1 MRHFNWRYAS
11 VFAAIG
17 FVAVGAGET
26 QAAGFQL
33 RETNSKKLGYAHA
46 GSGTEVGDVA
56 AQWDNPATL
65 TTLDKNAL
73 GGSLVGVFPQ
83 VKYDIKNSTGL
94 TGAAMT
100 GNDGDNG
107 GTSAALP
114 AAYVAW
120 HVNQTLRLGLGITA
134 PWGLKTDYNK
144 DWLGTLFA
152 TRSSVETVN
161 VNPAV
166 AFKINDMLSIGGGF
180 SVEYIKAVLGE
191 GFEKINAGSAT
202 SEARVQGND
211 VGYGFNAGVL
221 FQPWKHTRFALAY
234 RSQIKH
240 SLSGDFRVADR
251 ANNRLG
257 ALLAPDATKVRAD
270 VTLPETVTFSAHH
283 DLNAK
288 WNVRADIQFTR
299 WARLN
304 EIDINYDW
312 NPSAAL
318 LAAGAVTQ
326 SKEIYKNRN
335 TWFFALG
342 TGYQWTENTL
352 LKFGVAYDMGM
363 TRNNYRSPR
372 IPDANRIWLS
382 AGLEQK
388 LTDSITASL
397 DYTFIHVKR
406 AEINLNGQRNQGKAT
421 LVGRNFS
428 ATSKAYVNL
437 IGAKVQWK
445 F

>member
-17 FVAVGAGET
+17 FVAVGVNET

-33 RETNSKKLGYAHA
+33 RETNSKKFGYAHA
-46 GSGTEVGDVA
+46 GSATEAGDVA

-65 TTLDKNAL
+65 TTLDKNAV
-73 GGSLVGVFPQ
+73 GASVMGVFPQ
-83 VKYDIKNSTGL
+83 VKYDITRSTGV
-94 TGAAMT
+94 TGASIN

-107 GTSAALP
+107 GTPAAIP

-144 DWLGTLFA
+144 DWRGTLFA
-152 TRSSVETVN
+152 TRSSLETVN
-161 VNPAV
+161 VNPAF
-166 AFKINDMLSIGGGF
+166 ALKLNDMFSIGGGF
-180 SVEYIKAVLGE
+180 SIEYIKAVLGE
-191 GFEKINAGSAT
+191 GFEKINAAGNT
-202 SEARVQGND
+202 SEARLQGND
-211 VGYGFNAGVL
+211 VGYGFNAGIL

-240 SLSGDFRVADR
+240 SLSGDFRVSDR
-251 ANNRLG
+251 ANNRFG

-283 DLNAK
+283 DINAK

-312 NPSAAL
+312 RPSAAL
-318 LAAGAVTQ
+318 LAAGAITQ

-342 TGYQWTENTL
+342 TGYQWTESTL
-352 LKFGVAYDMGM
+352 LKVGVAYDKGM

-372 IPDANRIWLS
+372 IPDANRLWLS

-388 LTDSITASL
+388 FTDSITGSL
-397 DYTFIHVKR
+397 DYTFIHVKN
-406 AEINLNGQRNQGKAT
+406 ANINLNGQRNQGKSA
-421 LVGRNFS
+421 LVGRNFV
-428 ATSKAYVNL
+428 ARSKAYVNL
-437 IGAKVQWK
+437 IGAKIQWK